1 MPHRLHPA
9 ERDVIPCLQSGTFRE
24 AQRIKAAL
32 PAPRKAPGH
41 RASRPPRGLGCCSA
55 FPPKMR
61 ARVKGAPGLL
71 SGCGASPGT
80 SELEEA

>member
-32 PAPRKAPGH
+32 PAPRKAPAVG
-41 RASRPPRGLGCCSA
+41 RADPHAALGAVLHFPR
-55 FPPKMR
+55 R
-61 ARVKGAPGLL
+61 
-71 SGCGASPGT
+71 
-80 SELEEA
+80 